1 MDKELKRRKRIS
13 NLKHQICI
21 MMDEITY
28 AQKMLNELENGGDI
42 SDSDSD
48 SDSEDEPFYLDN
60 VNGVYIS
67 DSDSEDE
74 HFYLDNINGV

>member
-1 MDKELKRRKRIS
+1 
-13 NLKHQICI
+13 

-28 AQKMLNELENGGDI
+28 AQKMVKELENGGYI

-48 SDSEDEPFYLDN
+48 SDSE
-60 VNGVYIS
+60 
-67 DSDSEDE
+67 E

>member
-1 MDKELKRRKRIS
+1 MHKEEKRQKRIS
-13 NLKHQICI
+13 RLKHQICV

-28 AQKMLNELENGGDI
+28 AQKMVKELENGGD
-42 SDSDSD
+42 
-48 SDSEDEPFYLDN
+48 
-60 VNGVYIS
+60 IS

>member
-1 MDKELKRRKRIS
+1 MDKELKRRRRIS
-13 NLKHQICI
+13 NLKHQICV

-28 AQKMLNELENGGDI
+28 AQKMIKELENGGDI

-48 SDSEDEPFYLDN
+48 SD
-60 VNGVYIS
+60 
-67 DSDSEDE
+67 DE

>member
-1 MDKELKRRKRIS
+1 
-13 NLKHQICI
+13 

-28 AQKMLNELENGGDI
+28 AQKMIKELENGGDI

-48 SDSEDEPFYLDN
+48 SD
-60 VNGVYIS
+60 
-67 DSDSEDE
+67 DE